1 MSLNQQPMKTV
12 LRSTALFFLAT
23 FSITAQQNTTSA
35 KSIQDALEQKQK
47 LVQNSIV
54 KNIEFSNIGPTIMS
68 GRVVDID
75 VNPTNTNEFYVG
87 YASGGLWYTNNNGTS
102 FTPVMDNSPT
112 QNIGD
117 IAIDWK
123 NGTIW
128 VGTGESNSSRSS
140 YPGIGILKSSDKG
153 KTWQHVGLSD
163 SQHIGRI
170 IINKNNPNEV
180 VIGVV
185 GHLYSKNKQRG
196 IYKTTDGGKTW
207 ENTLFIDD
215 MTGVIDISV
224 SPKNPNVLFAA
235 SWERIRKAWD
245 FDGDGN
251 GSAIYKSTDAGTSW
265 TKLTTKGKGFPIGTG
280 VGRIGLAAFNDDVVY
295 AFLDNQFRRKA
306 TPAKK
311 ENGIQKEDFKTM
323 SVSDFIKL
331 DDKQLNSYLR
341 SNRFDKKETAVS
353 VKSAVQK
360 GSIKPSHLAT
370 YLEDANSKLFNTP
383 VIGAE
388 VYKSTNGGTSWKK
401 THKKYLDGVYSSY
414 GYYFGV
420 MGVSQLDQNKIYIGG
435 VPLLKSN
442 DGGKTFENIG
452 ADNMHSDHQAIWVN
466 PNKSGHVINGNDG
479 GINISF
485 DDGEN
490 WSKNN
495 PQAVGQFYAINVD
508 TKKPYNVFGGLQ
520 DNGVWYGPSSY
531 TTSKR
536 WKGTGDYP
544 YKRIGG
550 GDGMQVQIDSR
561 DNETVYTGSQFG
573 YYFRLNLKTG
583 KRVSIHPKH
592 QLGDSPYRYNWQTPI
607 LLSPHNQDILYMGA
621 NKLLRSMD
629 QGVTFDVISDDLTTG
644 GKKGNVPFGTL
655 TTISESTF
663 QFGLIYTGSDDGLIH
678 VTKDGGNSWKNITGN
693 LPQNLWVSRVIA
705 SKFKKE
711 RVYATLNGMRSD
723 DFSTYIFMSDDY
735 GETWKN
741 NSSNIPVSAVNVI
754 KEDSENEHILYVGTD
769 TGLYVSFNNGTSWN
783 AFSTGLPNVAVHD
796 VVIQPEAKELVV
808 GTHGRSIYKAD
819 ISQLQKF
826 NTIRD
831 KSTHLFKIKSIRS
844 SVRWGSSW
852 SQWSTPNTPEIALS
866 IFSNSEKKATI
877 KIYSDAIEVTSFSV
891 SLNKGFNTTSFDVSF
906 SKKGRKAYQKA
917 NSKEKLKAGQ
927 NDVYY
932 FPKGTYTVKVG
943 TEEQTFEVK

>member
-1 MSLNQQPMKTV
+1 MKKLTFAI
-12 LRSTALFFLAT
+12 LALFIAV
-23 FSITAQQNTTSA
+23 SIYAQQTTSA
-35 KSIQDALEQKQK
+35 SQIEKSLIQKEK
-47 LVQNSIV
+47 LTKNSIV
-54 KNIEFSNIGPTIMS
+54 KNIEFTNIGPTIMS

-75 VNPTNTNEFYVG
+75 VNPNNTNEFYVG

-140 YPGIGILKSSDKG
+140 YPGIGILKSTDKG
-153 KTWQHVGLSD
+153 KNWQHVGLSD

-180 VIGVV
+180 VIGVI

-207 ENTLFIDD
+207 KNTLFIDD
-215 MTGVIDISV
+215 MTGVIDISAA
-224 SPKNPNVLFAA
+224 PNNPNVLFAA
-235 SWERIRKAWD
+235 SWERMRKAWD

-251 GSAIYKSTDAGTSW
+251 ESAIYKSTDAGSTW
-265 TKLTTKGKGFPIGTG
+265 KKLTTKGKGFPVGTG
-280 VGRIGLAAFNDDVVY
+280 VGRIGLAAYNDKVVY
-295 AFLDNQFRRKA
+295 AFLDNQFRRKVKLV
-306 TPAKK
+306 KK
-311 ENGIQKEDFKTM
+311 GDGIQKDDFKTM
-323 SVSDFIKL
+323 SVANFLKL
-331 DDKQLNSYLR
+331 DNKLLNKYLR
-341 SNRFDKKETAVS
+341 SNRFDRKETAKSVKAS
-353 VKSAVQK
+353 VKSGK
-360 GSIKPSHLAT
+360 IKPNHLAS
-370 YLEDANSKLFNTP
+370 YLEDANSRLFNSP

-401 THKKYLDGVYSSY
+401 THKGYLDGVYSSY
-414 GYYFGV
+414 GYYFGI

-442 DGGKTFENIG
+442 DGGKTFINIG
-452 ADNMHSDHQAIWVN
+452 ASNMHSDHQAMWIN
-466 PNKSGHVINGNDG
+466 PNKLGHVIDGNDG
-479 GINISF
+479 GINITF
-485 DDGEN
+485 DDGKN

-495 PQAVGQFYAINVD
+495 PHAVGQFYAINVD
-508 TKKPYNVFGGLQ
+508 NKKPYNVYGGLQ
-520 DNGVWYGPSSY
+520 DNGVWYGSSNY
-531 TTSKR
+531 TASKR
-536 WKGTGDYP
+536 WNGSGNYP

-583 KRVSIHPKH
+583 KRKSIHPKH

-629 QGVTFDVISDDLTTG
+629 KGNTFDVISDDLTTG

-655 TTISESTF
+655 ATISESPF

-678 VTKDGGNSWKNITGN
+678 ITKDGGNTWKNITNN
-693 LPQNLWVSRVIA
+693 LPKNLWVSRVIA

-711 RVYATLNGMRSD
+711 RVYATLNGYRSD
-723 DFSTYIFMSDDY
+723 DFTTYIFMSENY

-741 NSSNIPVSAVNVI
+741 ISSNMPTSAVNVI
-754 KEDSENEHILYVGTD
+754 KEDTKNKHILYVGTD
-769 TGLYVSFNNGTSWN
+769 NGLYVSLNNGASWN
-783 AFSTGLPNVAVHD
+783 AFSNGLPNVAVHD
-796 VVIQPEAKELVV
+796 LVIQERESDLVV
-808 GTHGRSIYKAD
+808 GTHGRSIYKTN

-826 NTIRD
+826 NKIQQ
-831 KSTHLFKIKSIRS
+831 KPIHLFKTKSIRKS
-844 SVRWGSSW
+844 ARWGNAR
-852 SQWSTPNTPEIALS
+852 SQWSKPNIPKVS
-866 IFSNSEKKATI
+866 ISVFSNIAKKMTVTI
-877 KIYSDAIEVTSFSV
+877 LSDDVIVNSFTV
-891 SLNKGFNTTSFDVSF
+891 NADKGFNTTSYDVSF
-906 SKKGRKAYQKA
+906 SKKGRKAYMKA
-917 NSKEKLKAGQ
+917 NSKSKINAAKNGVFYL
-927 NDVYY
+927 
-932 FPKGTYTVKVG
+932 PKGKYYIKINNEKQVLKI
-943 TEEQTFEVK
+943 K